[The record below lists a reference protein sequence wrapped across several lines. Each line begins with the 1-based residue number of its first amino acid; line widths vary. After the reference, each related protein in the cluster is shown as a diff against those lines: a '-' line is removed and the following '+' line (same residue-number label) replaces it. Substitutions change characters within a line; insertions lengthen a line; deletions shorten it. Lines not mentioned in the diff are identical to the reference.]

1 MLEVLICVEYNPI
14 NKIKTKSEGYMK
26 YIIREMKPCEY
37 DYLKDFLYEAIF
49 QPDTNHLVPK
59 SIIEQPELKVY
70 IEDFGSAKDDYCLC
84 AEIEKK
90 IVGAVWVR
98 NINGYGSVDDTTV
111 EFAIS
116 LYPDYRGQGIGT
128 AMMRRMLQYLIQQG
142 YQKAS
147 LAVQKDNFAFKM
159 YLNVGFEIVDEND
172 QEYIMI
178 YHLEQ

>member
-1 MLEVLICVEYNPI
+1 ME
-14 NKIKTKSEGYMK
+14 

-37 DYLKDFLYEAIF
+37 DCLKDFLYEAIF
-49 QPDTNHLVPK
+49 QPDTNHLVSK
-59 SIIEQPELKVY
+59 SIIEQPELQVY
-70 IEDFGSAKDDYCLC
+70 IENFGSAKDDYCLC